1 MIWQRL
7 STFSVLNDGKNFS
20 QFYQGGKMTQ
30 QTFNDELSGQEFFE
44 NPKTIGIKKVRQAKL
59 DLEEA

>member
-1 MIWQRL
+1 
-7 STFSVLNDGKNFS
+7 
-20 QFYQGGKMTQ
+20 MTQ

-44 NPKTIGIKKVRQAKL
+44 NPKTIGVKKVRQAKL